1 MSHERDRRGANES
14 YKGDPYAFMSK
25 EKPYALYV
33 HGMGSGAKS
42 GTKSSLGHYLDG
54 YEWLSPEL
62 PVEPAEAMAILE
74 DYVNVFSP
82 ALIAGTSLGGLY
94 LLYLDAPEAVKVAI
108 NPTYNIE
115 TTLRRIGY
123 GKHLYHCERED
134 GATEYTI
141 DEPLVKR
148 YKAVRDQ
155 RTPIPSKRMVALF
168 SSDDELVGR
177 EPAKQNAAA
186 LQRLGYEIHWSDK
199 FGHRLNQPAAKLLS
213 KILLENNNQ

>member
-1 MSHERDRRGANES
+1 MSLSYHNE
-14 YKGDPYAFMSK
+14 PL
-25 EKPYALYV
+25 PYALYV

-123 GKHLYHCERED
+123 GKHPYHCERED

-155 RTPIPSKRMVALF
+155 RTPIPSKRMVAFF

-199 FGHRLNQPAAKLLS
+199 FGHRLNQPAAKMLS
-213 KILLENNNQ
+213 KILSGS

>member
-1 MSHERDRRGANES
+1 MNQDYHYGNR
-14 YKGDPYAFMSK
+14 PL
-25 EKPYALYV
+25 PYALYV

-62 PVEPAEAMAILE
+62 PVEPEEAMAILE
-74 DYVNVFSP
+74 DYVKVFSP
-82 ALIAGTSLGGLY
+82 SLIAGTSLGGLY
-94 LLYLDAPEAVKVAI
+94 LLYLDAPEATKVAI

-123 GKHLYHCERED
+123 GKHPFHCERED
-134 GATEYTI
+134 GATEYVI

-148 YKAVRDQ
+148 YMAVRDQ
-155 RTPIPSKRMVALF
+155 RTPVLSARMVALF
-168 SSDDELVGR
+168 STDDELVGR

-186 LQRLGYEIHWSDK
+186 LQRLGYEIHWCDK

-213 KILLENNNQ
+213 KILSDK

>member
-1 MSHERDRRGANES
+1 MNQDYHYGNR
-14 YKGDPYAFMSK
+14 PL
-25 EKPYALYV
+25 PYALYV

-62 PVEPAEAMAILE
+62 PVEPEEAMAILE
-74 DYVNVFSP
+74 DYVKVFSP

-94 LLYLDAPEAVKVAI
+94 LLYLDAPEATKVAI

-123 GKHLYHCERED
+123 GKHPFHCERED
-134 GATEYTI
+134 GATEYVI

-148 YKAVRDQ
+148 YMAVRDQ
-155 RTPIPSKRMVALF
+155 RTPVPSARMVALF
-168 SSDDELVGR
+168 STDDELVGR
-177 EPAKQNAAA
+177 ESAKQNAAA
-186 LQRLGYEIHWSDK
+186 LQRLGYEIHWCDK
-199 FGHRLNQPAAKLLS
+199 FGHRHNQPAAKLLS
-213 KILLENNNQ
+213 KILSDK

>member
-1 MSHERDRRGANES
+1 MNNS
-14 YKGDPYAFMSK
+14 YPYNS
-25 EKPYALYV
+25 EPLPYALYV

-42 GTKSSLGHYLDG
+42 GTRSSLGHYLDG

-62 PVEPAEAMAILE
+62 PVEPEAAMAILE
-74 DYVNVFSP
+74 DYVRVFTP

-94 LLYLDAPEAVKVAI
+94 LLYLDAPEAVKVAV

-123 GKHLYHCERED
+123 GKHPFHCERED

-148 YKAVRDQ
+148 YMAVRDQ
-155 RTPIPSKRMVALF
+155 RTPVPSRRMVALF

-186 LQRLGYEIHWSDK
+186 LQRLGYEVYWSDK
-199 FGHRLNQPAAKLLS
+199 FGHRLNQPAAKLLA
-213 KILLENNNQ
+213 KILFP

>member
-1 MSHERDRRGANES
+1 MS
-14 YKGDPYAFMSK
+14 YDPFAYMPK

-42 GTKSSLGHYLDG
+42 GTKSSLGHYLDV

-62 PVEPAEAMAILE
+62 PVEPEEAMAILE
-74 DYVNVFSP
+74 DYVRVFSP

-94 LLYLDAPEAVKVAI
+94 LLYLNAPEATKVAI

-123 GKHLYHCERED
+123 GKHPFHCERED
-134 GATEYTI
+134 SATEYTI

-148 YKAVRDQ
+148 YMAVRDN
-155 RTPIPSKRMVALF
+155 RTPQASKRMVALF
-168 SSDDELVGR
+168 STDDELVGR
-177 EPAKQNAAA
+177 EPAKQNASA
-186 LQRLGYEIHWSDK
+186 LEHLGYEIHWCDK
-199 FGHRLNQPAAKLLS
+199 FGHRLNQPAAKLLA
-213 KILLENNNQ
+213 KIHLETNN

>member
-1 MSHERDRRGANES
+1 MSHERDHSGAS
-14 YKGDPYAFMSK
+14 APYKGDPNNYMPK

-74 DYVNVFSP
+74 DYVKVFSP
-82 ALIAGTSLGGLY
+82 ELIAGTSLGGLY
-94 LLYLDAPEAVKVAI
+94 LLYLDAPEATKVAI

-123 GKHLYHCERED
+123 GKHPFHCERED

-148 YKAVRDQ
+148 YMSVRDDH
-155 RTPIPSKRMVALF
+155 TPVPSKHMVALF
-168 SSDDELVGR
+168 STDDELVGR

-186 LQRLGYEIHWSDK
+186 LQRIGYEVHWCDK
-199 FGHRLNQPAAKLLS
+199 FGHRLNQPAAKLLA
-213 KILLENNNQ
+213 KILSTP

>member
-1 MSHERDRRGANES
+1 MN
-14 YKGDPYAFMSK
+14 YFYNNLPL
-25 EKPYALYV
+25 PYALYV

-74 DYVNVFSP
+74 DYVKVFSP
-82 ALIAGTSLGGLY
+82 ELIAGTSLGGLY
-94 LLYLDAPEAVKVAI
+94 LLYLDAPEATKVAI

-123 GKHLYHCERED
+123 GKHPFHCERED

-148 YKAVRDQ
+148 YMSVRDDH
-155 RTPIPSKRMVALF
+155 TPVPSKRMVALF
-168 SSDDELVGR
+168 STDDELVGR

-186 LQRLGYEIHWSDK
+186 LQRIGYEVHWCDK
-199 FGHRLNQPAAKLLS
+199 FGHRLNQPAAKLLA
-213 KILLENNNQ
+213 KILSTP

>member
-1 MSHERDRRGANES
+1 MPRGTERQLTMDYGYN
-14 YKGDPYAFMSK
+14 SK
-25 EKPYALYV
+25 PLPYALYI

-42 GTKSSLGHYLDG
+42 GTRSSLGHYLDG

-62 PVEPAEAMAILE
+62 PVEPEAAMAILE
-74 DYVNVFSP
+74 DYVNVFAP

-123 GKHLYHCERED
+123 GKHPFHCERED

-148 YKAVRDQ
+148 YMAVRDQ
-155 RTPIPSKRMVALF
+155 RQPKASARMVALF
-168 SSDDELVGR
+168 STDDELVGR
-177 EPAKQNAAA
+177 EPAKRNAEA
-186 LQRLGYEIHWSDK
+186 LQRLGYEVHWCDK
-199 FGHRLNQPAAKLLS
+199 FGHRLNQPAAKLLAR
-213 KILLENNNQ
+213 LLAP

>member
-1 MSHERDRRGANES
+1 MSLSYHNE
-14 YKGDPYAFMSK
+14 PL
-25 EKPYALYV
+25 PYALYV

-123 GKHLYHCERED
+123 GKHPYHCERED

-155 RTPIPSKRMVALF
+155 RAPMPSKRMVALF

-213 KILLENNNQ
+213 KILSGS

>member
-1 MSHERDRRGANES
+1 MGNGYTYNSE
-14 YKGDPYAFMSK
+14 PL
-25 EKPYALYV
+25 PYALYV

-62 PVEPAEAMAILE
+62 PVEPEAAMAILD
-74 DYVNVFSP
+74 DYVGVFSP

-94 LLYLDAPEAVKVAI
+94 LLYLNAPDATKVAI

-123 GKHLYHCERED
+123 GKHPFHCERED

-148 YKAVRDQ
+148 YAAIRDS
-155 RTPIPSKRMVALF
+155 RTPMPSRRMVALF

-177 EPAKQNAAA
+177 ETAKQNAAA

-199 FGHRLNQPAAKLLS
+199 FGHRLNQPAAKLLA
-213 KILLENNNQ
+213 KILSE

>member
-1 MSHERDRRGANES
+1 MSYSYHNE
-14 YKGDPYAFMSK
+14 PL
-25 EKPYALYV
+25 PYALYI

-62 PVEPAEAMAILE
+62 PVEPEEAMTILE

-82 ALIAGTSLGGLY
+82 TLIAGTSLGGLY

-123 GKHLYHCERED
+123 GKHPFLCERED

-148 YKAVRDQ
+148 YMAVRNQ
-155 RTPIPSKRMVALF
+155 RTPMPSKRMVALF

-186 LQRLGYEIHWSDK
+186 LQRLGYEIHWCDK
-199 FGHRLNQPAAKLLS
+199 FGHRLNHPAAKLLS
-213 KILLENNNQ
+213 KILSNN

>member
-1 MSHERDRRGANES
+1 MSLSYHNE
-14 YKGDPYAFMSK
+14 PL
-25 EKPYALYV
+25 PYALYV

-94 LLYLDAPEAVKVAI
+94 LLYLDVPEAVKVAI

-123 GKHLYHCERED
+123 GKHPYHCERED

-148 YKAVRDQ
+148 YMAVRDQ
-155 RTPIPSKRMVALF
+155 RTPIPSKRMVAFF

-213 KILLENNNQ
+213 KILSGS

>member
-1 MSHERDRRGANES
+1 MNSYYNNE
-14 YKGDPYAFMSK
+14 PL
-25 EKPYALYV
+25 PYALYI

-42 GTKSSLGHYLDG
+42 GTKSSLGHYFDG

-62 PVEPAEAMAILE
+62 PVEPEEAMAILD
-74 DYVNVFSP
+74 DYVNVFNP

-123 GKHLYHCERED
+123 GKHPFHCERED
-134 GATEYTI
+134 GAKEYTI

-148 YKAVRDQ
+148 YMAVRDQ
-155 RTPIPSKRMVALF
+155 RTPIPSKRMLAFF
-168 SSDDELVGR
+168 STDDELVGR
-177 EPAKQNAAA
+177 EPSKQNADA
-186 LQRLGYEIHWSDK
+186 LHKIGYEIHWCDK
-199 FGHRLNQPAAKLLS
+199 FGHRLNQPAAKLLAR
-213 KILLENNNQ
+213 IVNGELRIEN

>member
-1 MSHERDRRGANES
+1 MNYS
-14 YKGDPYAFMSK
+14 YNSEPL
-25 EKPYALYV
+25 PYALYV

-62 PVEPAEAMAILE
+62 PVEPEAAMAILE
-74 DYVNVFSP
+74 DYVKVFSP
-82 ALIAGTSLGGLY
+82 TLIAGTSLGGLY

-123 GKHLYHCERED
+123 GKHPFHCERED

-148 YKAVRDQ
+148 YMAVRDQ
-155 RTPIPSKRMVALF
+155 RTPVPSKRMVALF
-168 SSDDELVGR
+168 SSNDELVGR
-177 EPAKQNAAA
+177 EPSKQNAAV
-186 LQRLGYEIHWSDK
+186 LQSLGYEIYWNDK

-213 KILLENNNQ
+213 KILQNTKS

>member
-1 MSHERDRRGANES
+1 MGNGYTYNSE
-14 YKGDPYAFMSK
+14 PL
-25 EKPYALYV
+25 PYALYV

-62 PVEPAEAMAILE
+62 PVEPEAAMAILD
-74 DYVNVFSP
+74 DYVGVFSP

-94 LLYLDAPEAVKVAI
+94 LIYLDAPDATKAAI

-123 GKHLYHCERED
+123 GKHPFHCERED

-148 YKAVRDQ
+148 YAAIRDS
-155 RTPIPSKRMVALF
+155 RTPMPSRRMVALF

-199 FGHRLNQPAAKLLS
+199 FGHRLNQPAAKLLA
-213 KILLENNNQ
+213 KILSE

>member
-1 MSHERDRRGANES
+1 MNS
-14 YKGDPYAFMSK
+14 YYNTEPL
-25 EKPYALYV
+25 PYALYI

-42 GTKSSLGHYLDG
+42 GTKSSLGHYFDG

-62 PVEPAEAMAILE
+62 PVEPEEAMAILE

-82 ALIAGTSLGGLY
+82 TLIAGTSLGGLY
-94 LLYLDAPEAVKVAI
+94 LLYLDAPDAVKVAI
-108 NPTYNIE
+108 NPTYTIE

-123 GKHLYHCERED
+123 GKHPFHCERED
-134 GATEYTI
+134 GAIEYTI

-148 YKAVRDQ
+148 YAAIRDS
-155 RTPIPSKRMVALF
+155 RTPMTSKRMVALF

-199 FGHRLNQPAAKLLS
+199 FGHRLNQPAAKLLA
-213 KILLENNNQ
+213 KILAE

>member
-1 MSHERDRRGANES
+1 MSLSYHNE
-14 YKGDPYAFMSK
+14 PL
-25 EKPYALYV
+25 PYALYV

-123 GKHLYHCERED
+123 GKHPYHCERED

-155 RTPIPSKRMVALF
+155 RAPMPSKRMVAFF

>member
-1 MSHERDRRGANES
+1 MNYA
-14 YKGDPYAFMSK
+14 PYAFMPK

-42 GTKSSLGHYLDG
+42 GTKSSRGHYLDG

-62 PVEPAEAMAILE
+62 PVESEEAMAILE
-74 DYVNVFSP
+74 NYVNVLSP
-82 ALIAGTSLGGLY
+82 ALIEGTSRGGLY
-94 LLYLDAPEAVKVAI
+94 LLYLDASEAVKMAI

-115 TTLRRIGY
+115 TTLHC
-123 GKHLYHCERED
+123 KHPYHCERED

-141 DEPLVKR
+141 NEPLVKR
-148 YKAVRDQ
+148 YVAVRDQ
-155 RTPIPSKRMVALF
+155 GIPRAAKRMVALF
-168 SSDDELVGR
+168 STDDELVGR

-186 LQRLGYEIHWSDK
+186 LQHLGYEILWCDK

-213 KILLENNNQ
+213 KILLENDNQ

>member
-1 MSHERDRRGANES
+1 MSLSYHNE
-14 YKGDPYAFMSK
+14 PL
-25 EKPYALYV
+25 PYALYV

-123 GKHLYHCERED
+123 GKHPYHCERED

-155 RTPIPSKRMVALF
+155 RAPMPSKRMVALF

-199 FGHRLNQPAAKLLS
+199 FGHRLNQPAAKLLAR
-213 KILLENNNQ
+213 LLAP

>member
-1 MSHERDRRGANES
+1 MSFSYHNE
-14 YKGDPYAFMSK
+14 PL
-25 EKPYALYV
+25 PYALYV

-123 GKHLYHCERED
+123 GKHPYHCERED

-155 RTPIPSKRMVALF
+155 RAPIPSKRMVALF

-213 KILLENNNQ
+213 KILSGS

>member
-1 MSHERDRRGANES
+1 MSYN
-14 YKGDPYAFMSK
+14 PYDYMPK

-42 GTKSSLGHYLDG
+42 GTKSSLGHYIGG

-62 PVEPAEAMAILE
+62 PVEPEEAMEILE
-74 DYVNVFSP
+74 DYVRVFSP

-94 LLYLDAPEAVKVAI
+94 LLYLDAPGATKVAV

-123 GKHLYHCERED
+123 GKHPFHCERED
-134 GATEYTI
+134 GAKEYII

-148 YKAVRDQ
+148 YMAVRDG
-155 RTPIPSKRMVALF
+155 RTPMASSRMVALF
-168 SSDDELVGR
+168 STDDELVGR
-177 EPAKQNAAA
+177 EPTKQNAAA
-186 LQRLGYEIHWSDK
+186 LERLGYEIHWCDK

-213 KILLENNNQ
+213 KILSETNN

>member
-1 MSHERDRRGANES
+1 MNQT
-14 YKGDPYAFMSK
+14 YPYNNTPL
-25 EKPYALYV
+25 PYALYI

-42 GTKSSLGHYLDG
+42 GTKSSLSHYLDG

-62 PVEPAEAMAILE
+62 PVEPEAAMAILQ
-74 DYVNVFSP
+74 DYVSVFSP
-82 ALIAGTSLGGLY
+82 TLIAGTSLGGLY
-94 LLYLDAPEAVKVAI
+94 LLYLDAPDATKVAI

-123 GKHLYHCERED
+123 GKHPFHCERED

-148 YKAVRDQ
+148 YMAIRDNN
-155 RTPIPSKRMVALF
+155 TPVPSHRMIALF

-186 LQRLGYEIHWSDK
+186 LQHLGYEIHWSDK
-199 FGHRLNQPAAKLLS
+199 FGHRLNQPAAKLLA
-213 KILLENNNQ
+213 KILSE

>member
-1 MSHERDRRGANES
+1 MNNNYQYNSE
-14 YKGDPYAFMSK
+14 PL
-25 EKPYALYV
+25 PYALYV

-62 PVEPAEAMAILE
+62 PVEPEAAMAILD
-74 DYVNVFSP
+74 DYVGVFSP
-82 ALIAGTSLGGLY
+82 TLIAGTSLGGLY
-94 LLYLDAPEAVKVAI
+94 LLYLNAPETTKVAI

-115 TTLRRIGY
+115 TTLHRIGY
-123 GKHLYHCERED
+123 GKHPFHCERED

-148 YKAVRDQ
+148 YAAIRDS
-155 RTPIPSKRMVALF
+155 RTPMPSRRMVALF
-168 SSDDELVGR
+168 SSDDELVGH

-199 FGHRLNQPAAKLLS
+199 FGHRLNQPAAKLLA
-213 KILLENNNQ
+213 KILSE

>member
-1 MSHERDRRGANES
+1 MSLSYHNE
-14 YKGDPYAFMSK
+14 PL
-25 EKPYALYV
+25 PYALYV

-123 GKHLYHCERED
+123 GKHPYHCERED

-155 RTPIPSKRMVALF
+155 RAPMPSKRMVAFF

-213 KILLENNNQ
+213 KILSGS

>member
-1 MSHERDRRGANES
+1 MNYNYNNA
-14 YKGDPYAFMSK
+14 PL
-25 EKPYALYV
+25 PYALYI

-62 PVEPAEAMAILE
+62 PVEPEEALAILD
-74 DYVNVFSP
+74 DYVGVFSP
-82 ALIAGTSLGGLY
+82 TLIAGTSLGGLY
-94 LLYLDAPEAVKVAI
+94 LLSLNAPEATKVAI

-123 GKHLYHCERED
+123 GKHPFHCERED
-134 GATEYTI
+134 GAREYTI

-148 YKAVRDQ
+148 YMAVRDQ
-155 RTPIPSKRMVALF
+155 RTPLPSKRMVALF
-168 SSDDELVGR
+168 STDDELVGR

-186 LQRLGYEIHWSDK
+186 LQRFGYEIHWCDK
-199 FGHRLNQPAAKLLS
+199 FGHRLNQPAAKLLA
-213 KILLENNNQ
+213 KILSE

>member
-1 MSHERDRRGANES
+1 MS
-14 YKGDPYAFMSK
+14 YDPFAYMPK

-62 PVEPAEAMAILE
+62 PVEPEEAMAILE
-74 DYVNVFSP
+74 DYVQVFSP
-82 ALIAGTSLGGLY
+82 TLIAGTSLGGLY

-123 GKHLYHCERED
+123 GKHPFHCERED
-134 GATEYTI
+134 GAKEYVI

-148 YKAVRDQ
+148 YMTVRDQ
-155 RTPIPSKRMVALF
+155 HTPIPSRRMIALF
-168 SSDDELVGR
+168 STDDELVGR
-177 EPAKQNAAA
+177 ESAKKNAAS
-186 LQRLGYEIHWSDK
+186 LQKFGYEIHWCDK
-199 FGHRLNQPAAKLLS
+199 FGHRLNQPAAKFLS
-213 KILLENNNQ
+213 KILSSPN

>member
-1 MSHERDRRGANES
+1 MSLSYHNE
-14 YKGDPYAFMSK
+14 PL
-25 EKPYALYV
+25 PYALYV

-123 GKHLYHCERED
+123 GKHPYHCERED

-155 RTPIPSKRMVALF
+155 RTPMPSKRMVAFF

-199 FGHRLNQPAAKLLS
+199 FGHRLNQPAAKMLS
-213 KILLENNNQ
+213 KILSGS

>member
-1 MSHERDRRGANES
+1 MSLSYHNEPLS
-14 YKGDPYAFMSK
+14 
-25 EKPYALYV
+25 YALYV

-123 GKHLYHCERED
+123 GKHPYHCERED

-148 YKAVRDQ
+148 YMAVRDQ
-155 RTPIPSKRMVALF
+155 RTPMPSKRMVAFF

-199 FGHRLNQPAAKLLS
+199 FGHRLNQPAAKMLS
-213 KILLENNNQ
+213 KILSGS